1 MRKFYCGG
9 SFGFDYLQPDYRE
22 QAAGD
27 YRAILLGSAD
37 LLLQR
42 SDRVALNAGADYIG
56 PFYFE
61 SDGMLDRDIVKSEMD
76 MVRNCTD
83 AVFLLDNAACPGTIC
98 ELTMAS
104 MLGKNVHLFYLR
116 KADDQETESSLHSP
130 CWYPILHSSIIN
142 EHTRIDPC
150 ISVEEALEKIRK
162 LVDSCEEKA

>member
-9 SFGFDYLQPDYRE
+9 SFGFDYLQPNYQE
-22 QAAGD
+22 QAAAD

-42 SDRVALNAGADYIG
+42 SDGVLLNAETLYIG

-76 MVRNCTD
+76 MVKNCTD
-83 AVFLLDNAACPGTIC
+83 AIFLLDNACCPGTIC

-104 MLGKNVHLFYLR
+104 MLGKRVHLFYLR
-116 KADDQETESSLHSP
+116 KADDEETESSLHTP

-142 EHTRIDPC
+142 ENTRLCACGSLED
-150 ISVEEALEKIRK
+150 ALDKMRRLLESDE
-162 LVDSCEEKA
+162 V

>member
-9 SFGFDYLQPDYRE
+9 SFGFDYMQPNYRE
-22 QAAGD
+22 QAAAD
-27 YRAILLGSAD
+27 YRAVLLGSAD

-42 SDRVALNAGADYIG
+42 SDGVELNTGALYIG

-104 MLGKNVHLFYLR
+104 MLGIQVHVFYLR
-116 KADDQETESSLHSP
+116 KADDQETESSLHTP
-130 CWYPILHSSIIN
+130 CWYPILHSSILN
-142 EHTRIDPC
+142 EHTRIQAC
-150 ISVEEALEKIRK
+150 GSVEEAVGKIRT
-162 LVDSCEEKA
+162 LVDTCKE